1 MYGYRD
7 IAREDRGIWAAL
19 TREDGDRFMITHV
32 RLVRRQFLVG
42 IGAVFAQTG
51 IQTAI
56 SRPARAQQTLS
67 ASETSGVGVVPGYI
81 WRGEAPSNPFFRA
94 QGGPVNQRG
103 PRPKMVHGRGIE
115 EDSQ

>member
-1 MYGYRD
+1 M
-7 IAREDRGIWAAL
+7 GIWAVL
-19 TREDGDRFMITHV
+19 TREEGDRFMITHA

-42 IGAVFAQTG
+42 IGAVFAQT
-51 IQTAI
+51 AI
-56 SRPARAQQTLS
+56 SRSARAQQTLS